1 MEKTIH
7 KRRPMSEE
15 TKIKKS
21 WIDAELEEHGHLF
34 KKDNR
39 LKMAKKIAKDHVSE
53 LGCDYYPELFK
64 LEKRLKR
71 R

>member
-1 MEKTIH
+1 MNC
-7 KRRPMSEE
+7 
-15 TKIKKS
+15 KIKKS